1 MVFVTLFLDLF
12 FTETILFPLHL
23 LNLIFVSPPSLSIS
37 KWVAVAQEEDLPL
50 ALVLLLH
57 AAQLLNLYTVHLL
70 QLQLRPAV
78 VVVACS
84 QALVQPLLR
93 VWLLVLEVQLHTGL
107 LIL

>member
-1 MVFVTLFLDLF
+1 MSKKKIPCFCDISLILTSFV
-12 FTETILFPLHL
+12 
-23 LNLIFVSPPSLSIS
+23 
-37 KWVAVAQEEDLPL
+37 QEDLPL